1 MRIFP
6 PNKLFKLLTQW
17 PTEWLTQYLTE
28 WLPKHPNT
36 PFFLLAVF
44 ALQFHSGAL
53 AQSDW
58 RAQIPSLPN
67 TELILL
73 GEQHDAP
80 EHQELARLSVEVLAS
95 KEALSALVLEMA
107 DAGVSTEGM
116 PIESSEAAVRA
127 RLKWNEAG
135 WPWSRYGPIVMQAV
149 RAGVPVV
156 GSNLPRS
163 AMAAV
168 MADVSWDNKLPSAVL
183 AGHRER
189 MIQGHCGLLPESQV
203 PAMARIQVAR
213 DERMAQTASTWMR
226 NGKSVLLLA
235 GAEHVKKDRGIPL
248 LLDAKSKGKVTVV
261 WMQAA
266 TAVKKDPTLA
276 DLDWQTPP
284 VPFKDYCADM
294 KKSMGQ
300 K

>member
-1 MRIFP
+1 MQIFP
-6 PNKLFKLLTQW
+6 PHKLLK
-17 PTEWLTQYLTE
+17 WLTQRPT
-28 WLPKHPNT
+28 KHPSA
-36 PFFLLAVF
+36 PFFLLAV
-44 ALQFHSGAL
+44 LVVQFHSGAL

-67 TELILL
+67 AELILL

-80 EHQELARLSVEVLAS
+80 EHQELARLSVEALAS
-95 KEALSALVLEMA
+95 KQALSALVLEMA
-107 DAGVSTEGM
+107 VAGVSTEGM
-116 PIESSEAAVRA
+116 SIESSEAAVRA
-127 RLKWNEAG
+127 RLKWNDAG

-163 AMAAV
+163 AMSAV
-168 MADVSWDNKLPSAVL
+168 MADDSWDNKVSSTVL

-226 NGKSVLLLA
+226 SGKSVLLLA
-235 GAEHVKKDRGIPL
+235 GAEHIKKDRGIPL
-248 LLDAKSKGKVTVV
+248 LLDAKSKSKVTVV

-266 TAVKKDPTLA
+266 VAVKKDPALA

>member
-1 MRIFP
+1 MRIFHP
-6 PNKLFKLLTQW
+6 KKLLKS
-17 PTEWLTQYLTE
+17 PT
-28 WLPKHPNT
+28 KHPST
-36 PFFLLAVF
+36 PFFFLAVL

-67 TELILL
+67 AGLILL

-80 EHQELARLSVEVLAS
+80 EHQELARLSVEALAS
-95 KEALSALVLEMA
+95 KQALSALVLEMA

-116 PIESSEAAVRA
+116 PTQSSEDAVRE

-135 WPWSRYGPIVMQAV
+135 WPWSRYGLLVMQAV

-156 GSNLPRS
+156 GSNLPFS

-168 MADVSWDNKLPSAVL
+168 MKDGAWDSKVSSAVL
-183 AGHRER
+183 ASHRES

-203 PAMARIQVAR
+203 PAMARIQIAR
-213 DERMAQTASTWMR
+213 DERMAQTVSTWMR
-226 NGKSVLLLA
+226 SGKTVLLLA

-248 LLDAKSKGKVTVV
+248 LLDTKSKGKVTVV
-261 WMQAA
+261 WMQA
-266 TAVKKDPTLA
+266 TTSVKKDPALA
-276 DLDWQTPP
+276 DLNWQTPP

-294 KKSMGQ
+294 KKTMGQ

>member
-1 MRIFP
+1 
-6 PNKLFKLLTQW
+6 
-17 PTEWLTQYLTE
+17 
-28 WLPKHPNT
+28 
-36 PFFLLAVF
+36 
-44 ALQFHSGAL
+44 
-53 AQSDW
+53 
-58 RAQIPSLPN
+58 
-67 TELILL
+67 LILL
-73 GEQHDAP
+73 GEQHDAS
-80 EHQELARLSVEVLAS
+80 EHQELARLSVEALAS
-95 KEALSALVLEMA
+95 KQALSALVLEMA

-168 MADVSWDNKLPSAVL
+168 MADDSWDNKLPSTVL

-226 NGKSVLLLA
+226 SGKSVLLLA

-248 LLDAKSKGKVTVV
+248 LLDAKSKGKVAVV

-266 TAVKKDPTLA
+266 TAVKKDSALA

>member
-1 MRIFP
+1 
-6 PNKLFKLLTQW
+6 
-17 PTEWLTQYLTE
+17 
-28 WLPKHPNT
+28 
-36 PFFLLAVF
+36 
-44 ALQFHSGAL
+44 
-53 AQSDW
+53 
-58 RAQIPSLPN
+58 
-67 TELILL
+67 
-73 GEQHDAP
+73 
-80 EHQELARLSVEVLAS
+80 
-95 KEALSALVLEMA
+95 
-107 DAGVSTEGM
+107 
-116 PIESSEAAVRA
+116 
-127 RLKWNEAG
+127 
-135 WPWSRYGPIVMQAV
+135 
-149 RAGVPVV
+149 
-156 GSNLPRS
+156 
-163 AMAAV
+163 MAAV
-168 MADVSWDNKLPSAVL
+168 MADDSWDNKLPSTVL

-226 NGKSVLLLA
+226 SGKSVLLLA

-248 LLDAKSKGKVTVV
+248 LLDAKSKGKVAVV

-266 TAVKKDPTLA
+266 TAVKKDSALA

>member
-1 MRIFP
+1 
-6 PNKLFKLLTQW
+6 
-17 PTEWLTQYLTE
+17 
-28 WLPKHPNT
+28 
-36 PFFLLAVF
+36 V
-44 ALQFHSGAL
+44 
-53 AQSDW
+53 AQNDW

-67 TELILL
+67 AELILL

-80 EHQELARLSVEVLAS
+80 EHQELARLSVEVLAN
-95 KEALSALVLEMA
+95 KQALSALVLEMA

-116 PIESSEAAVRA
+116 PTESSEAAVRE

-168 MADVSWDNKLPSAVL
+168 MADGNWDNKLPSAVL

-226 NGKSVLLLA
+226 SGKSVLLLA

-248 LLDAKSKGKVTVV
+248 LLDAKAKGKATVV
-261 WMQAA
+261 WMQAS
-266 TAVKKDPTLA
+266 TAVKKDPALA

>member
-1 MRIFP
+1 MRISP
-6 PNKLFKLLTQW
+6 TDTLFKLLTQW
-17 PTEWLTQYLTE
+17 PTKYPSTS
-28 WLPKHPNT
+28 
-36 PFFLLAVF
+36 FFLLSIF

-67 TELILL
+67 AELILL
-73 GEQHDAP
+73 GEQHDAS

-95 KEALSALVLEMA
+95 KKALSALVLEMA

-127 RLKWNEAG
+127 RLKWNEVG

-168 MADVSWDNKLPSAVL
+168 MADDSWDNKVPSTVL

-226 NGKSVLLLA
+226 IGKSVLLLA

-248 LLDAKSKGKVTVV
+248 LLDAKSKGKVIVV

-266 TAVKKDPTLA
+266 VAVKKDPALA